1 MLDVKTA
8 TIRKVQHN
16 LAEVLSWVERG
27 EEVRVL
33 RRNKVVAKL
42 VPPTPGVPRSP
53 DFVMRARMIWG
64 TKPKGVRPSALVSES
79 RGSR

>member
-1 MLDVKTA
+1 MKTA
-8 TIRKVQHN
+8 TVRKVQHN

-42 VPPTPGVPRSP
+42 VPPSPGAPASP
-53 DFVMRARMIWG
+53 DFVKRAKMIWG
-64 TKPKGVRPSALVSES
+64 PKPKGLRPSVLVSDS
-79 RGSR
+79 RGPR

>member
-1 MLDVKTA
+1 MKTA

-33 RRNKVVAKL
+33 RRNKVVARL
-42 VPPTPGVPRSP
+42 LPPTPGVPHSP
-53 DFVMRARMIWG
+53 DFIARAKAIWG
-64 TKPKGVRPSALVSES
+64 VKPMGARPSDLVSES
-79 RGSR
+79 RGAR